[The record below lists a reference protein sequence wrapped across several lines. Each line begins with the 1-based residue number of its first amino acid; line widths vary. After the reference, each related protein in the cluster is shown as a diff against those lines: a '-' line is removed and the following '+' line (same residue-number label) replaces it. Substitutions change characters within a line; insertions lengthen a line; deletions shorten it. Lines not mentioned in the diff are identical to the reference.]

1 MRRIVIIAFIS
12 IAFAPQPTR
21 AQEVAVALGETI
33 YEENCSTCHGE
44 QLRPTGAAPD
54 LKNLGAD
61 DRPKFETMVLN
72 GRGQMPAWK
81 GAISDDER
89 AAIWAY
95 IRSRAR

>member
-1 MRRIVIIAFIS
+1 MRRICIIAAICL
-12 IAFAPQPTR
+12 ACAPQPTL
-21 AQEVAVALGETI
+21 AQEGAIASGAAV

-61 DRPKFETMVLN
+61 DRQKFETMVLN
-72 GRGQMPAWK
+72 GRGQMPSWK

-95 IRSRAR
+95 IRSRAQ